1 MFEENGAILTVENL
15 TIRFSRYEK
24 GLRKTDLVVINGLD
38 VSVGYS
44 ELVAVVGSS
53 GSGKSLLA
61 HTLLGIL
68 PSNCG
73 ASGAI
78 KFMGEVL
85 DKEKI
90 AQLRGKQIVLVPQ
103 SVTYLDPLKKVGPQV
118 RNDRNDQASLEAQ
131 EKLFD
136 YYGLKRETAQ
146 LYPFE
151 LSGGMAR
158 RVLLSAAMMET
169 PKLIIA
175 DEPTPG
181 LHLSAAKKAM
191 RHFRDFADEGN
202 GVLLITHDLELA
214 LEVADKIAVFYA
226 GTTVEVAPVKDFQ
239 SADTLRHPYTKAL
252 WHALPQNGFQTY
264 PGTQPYAGDDLKG
277 CPFAQRCQ
285 TVSEACQGPIPS
297 RPIRGGLVRCH
308 LAT

>member
-1 MFEENGAILTVENL
+1 MFEKNRNILTVENL
-15 TIRFSRYEK
+15 SIYFSRYEA
-24 GLRKTDLVVINGLD
+24 GLKKTNLEVISGLN
-38 VSVGYS
+38 VAVGHS

-73 ASGAI
+73 ASGTI
-78 KFMGEVL
+78 HFLGELL
-85 DKEKI
+85 DSHRINE
-90 AQLRGKQIVLVPQ
+90 LRGKQIVLVPQ

-118 RNDRNDQASLEAQ
+118 RNDRKEQESIERQ

-136 YYGLKRETAQ
+136 YYGLKRETSQ

-169 PKLIIA
+169 PRFIIA

-181 LHLSAAKKAM
+181 LHLSAAKRAM
-191 RHFRDFADEGN
+191 LHFREFADQGN
-202 GVLLITHDLELA
+202 GVLLISHDLELA

-226 GTTVEVAPVKDFQ
+226 GTTVEMASVKDFK
-239 SADTLRHPYTKAL
+239 SAETLRHPYTKAL
-252 WHALPQNGFQTY
+252 WQALPQNGFKPY
-264 PGTQPYAGDDLKG
+264 PGTQPYAGDEIKG
-277 CPFAQRCQ
+277 CPFVARCQ
-285 TVSEACQGPIPS
+285 TVAEACYGDVPTRS
-297 RPIRGGLVRCH
+297 LRGGLVRCH
-308 LAT
+308 QAV